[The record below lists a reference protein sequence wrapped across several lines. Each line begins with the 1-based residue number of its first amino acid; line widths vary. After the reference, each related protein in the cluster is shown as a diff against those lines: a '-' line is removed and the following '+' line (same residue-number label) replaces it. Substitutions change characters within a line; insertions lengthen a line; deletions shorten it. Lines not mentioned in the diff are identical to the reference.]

1 MTVNFRMNVNVLT
14 VSVSEVLVSL
24 SAGRFLAH
32 IFCEYG
38 PSFMSGLDTTPTPP
52 TSQTTLTKTVN
63 EVSL

>member
-1 MTVNFRMNVNVLT
+1 MTVNFRMDVNVLT

-38 PSFMSGLDTTPTPP
+38 PSFMSGQPNTPNTL
-52 TSQTTLTKTVN
+52 TSLTTLTKTVN